1 MQGHHLITVFID
13 METFYDRCRFND
25 VIASGFSLSYPP
37 LILHQALLTYM
48 GPRFLQSEG
57 SVCPAIIPFR
67 GVLAG
72 CPAAPS
78 ISKLVVHP
86 VAATVQSKRATS
98 NLDVWIDDMSLD
110 SVHASARQVATDAIP
125 VVQEFAECSGG
136 QGSKAVPGEDFF
148 RCLFVAGG

>member
-1 MQGHHLITVFID
+1 MRWKLVSEWQIRYSSAAVWDKAMPGSQVLDVALGRLIRGEATRMQGHHLITVFID

-57 SVCPAIIPFR
+57 SVCPAIIPLR

-86 VAATVQSKRATS
+86 VAAYDPIQACYF
-98 NLDVWIDDMSLD
+98 
-110 SVHASARQVATDAIP
+110 Q
-125 VVQEFAECSGG
+125 
-136 QGSKAVPGEDFF
+136 PGCVD
-148 RCLFVAGG
+148 